1 MPKVTILVKDKGG
14 AESPI
19 DKARV
24 FIKGPVTQNPE
35 TGADGRTSVELS
47 RGKYNI
53 QVEAFGVQAED
64 KNFNVADQPIEKT
77 FALPV
82 GVTCTANQKKQ
93 RGVSAE
99 DEFKAGDTVIL
110 RATPDKRN
118 DVNYAWSLEAGS
130 LLEEPDKQNR
140 PEVHWDTSNLRGIYA
155 ATVTVSEKGSASI
168 TAGTSVTVMP
178 SAGAFAGTVPV
189 TLHRTA
195 NIATADLP
203 LWVIIRKS
211 SEALQFANYQA
222 FMDVVLCG
230 KSLDS
235 DELKSIFDPTELK
248 VIGRKEE
255 GYKGLKSR
263 RFLPYTDT
271 DAYRLLKVATE
282 AFLIVNCGVW
292 FTDGDA
298 ANVFTDTN
306 FPALNNLVTVDPPL
320 DASSL
325 TAFFDQ
331 YRVAVNGVSSKIL
344 PYLAFIRR
352 KLPDVDIKAAANVFG
367 EREFPEDCYG
377 ILQAKLTNPCLIE
390 LIWSYWHE
398 QGMLVQTLNA
408 ISARFQNVRTPIGR
422 DPLANLEIDPLRPLN
437 NLLWGYIQD
446 EQHRLSVL
454 RRVYEYDHHYGLTL
468 QGKAVPP
475 IRTADSRSKFLE
487 AFHNLLYVS
496 WLFFKEDDD
505 TTVLAD
511 GFPVLN
517 ALKEVHLLLSEG
529 AHNQFGDLPETA
541 RVEMLMQQWLLA
553 RPEFREYLP
562 TRIMVAYPEPW
573 MDRVDSMKSL
583 QSWTDVSI
591 LHFSNLGIFGER
603 ILLSI
608 RFGAWSTVNDP
619 AQAANWARF
628 WRAEIQ
634 NYVHAYRAVTSVDL
648 TAEVTEARQA
658 ALRSAQPALL
668 LQQRLVM
675 QRQRLQMA
683 RSF

>member
-422 DPLANLEIDPLRPLN
+422 DPLAQLEIDALRPLN

-446 EQHRLSVL
+446 EQHRLTLV
-454 RRVYEYDHHYGLTL
+454 RRAYEYDHHYGIKLV
-468 QGKAVPP
+468 GKAVPTL
-475 IRTADSRSKFLE
+475 RSADSRSKFIE
-487 AFHNLLYVS
+487 GFHHLLYRCAR
-496 WLFFKEDDD
+496 FYQEDAD
-505 TTVLAD
+505 TNVVAD
-511 GFPVLN
+511 GFPLLN
-517 ALKEVHLLLSEG
+517 ALKEVHLTLAQG
-529 AHNQFGDLPETA
+529 AHNQFGDLPWTA
-541 RVEMLMQQWLLA
+541 RVEMLMQEWMLSRSEMRDFLQSRA
-553 RPEFREYLP
+553 
-562 TRIMVAYPEPW
+562 MVPYKEPW
-573 MDRVDSMKSL
+573 MPQVDTMKTL
-583 QSWTDVSI
+583 QGWTDVTVT
-591 LHFSNLGIFGER
+591 HFRDLGVYGEQ

-608 RFGAWSTVNDP
+608 RYGDWIDINDEDT
-619 AQAANWARF
+619 AKNWARY
-628 WRAEIQ
+628 WRPEIQ
-634 NYVHAYRAVTSVDL
+634 GYLHAYRAATGIDL
-648 TAEVTEARQA
+648 TNPDTVDSTM
-658 ALRSAQPALL
+658 PAIHLQNRL
-668 LQQRLVM
+668 ATQQR
-675 QRQRLQMA
+675 A
-683 RSF
+683 R